1 MVDAAL
7 GKENLKLLPDGL
19 DEVRFECGHGAYSF
33 RSGSVKNS
41 PDDGASVPALH
52 TEALP
57 IDGNSKGGRWTIV
70 FRPAGPRTTP
80 SSGGKYFHE
89 KYTHLLFE
97 HPLMGSMR

>member
-1 MVDAAL
+1 LDQFLENDPLGDARAVAAERVVGVVL

-19 DEVRFECGHGAYSF
+19 DEVRFECGRGAYSF

-57 IDGNSKGGRWTIV
+57 IDGNS
-70 FRPAGPRTTP
+70 
-80 SSGGKYFHE
+80 
-89 KYTHLLFE
+89 
-97 HPLMGSMR
+97 